1 MLDLYSASLSIIRQ
15 VFDLTS
21 ARSSMVRQLVLNFSS
36 LDTIRFGRDDK
47 TVDSLSL
54 QRPDHGG
61 IKTKEVSKAL
71 ST

>member
-1 MLDLYSASLSIIRQ
+1 
-15 VFDLTS
+15 
-21 ARSSMVRQLVLNFSS
+21 MVRQLVLNFSS